1 MKIKYALL
9 VMLCS
14 FSFVL
19 AQDYTQTFLSL
30 KNTGVEEFLKK
41 YPQYDGRG
49 TIIFVLDTGIDIGI
63 DGLKKTSTDQVKVID
78 VQDFTGEGDI
88 NFVLAEI
95 KEENSI
101 KYFVDEKGL
110 YKVAGVDKL
119 SLKPEDGKYFIG
131 LLPEKL
137 WLNSNSGV
145 RDINGNGTEDDN
157 FYFIT
162 FKTKA
167 DGKEFWILYLDVNA
181 NGDVADEKPIRNYN
195 ENFDA
200 FVIPNAKGLPR
211 LTMGLNIFPEEKRVS
226 FFFDDGGHGTHCSG
240 ITAGYKIGDEQLNGV
255 APGANLIGL
264 KLGNNN
270 YPGGAT
276 VTESMKKA
284 YIYADKISRERK
296 EPCIVTM
303 SFGIGSEIEGQADM
317 EKFLED
323 LTAKNPYLYICTSNG
338 NDGPGISTAGLPAA
352 SYAVLASGAALAEE
366 VGNDL
371 YGAVTGKD
379 IILHFSS
386 RGGEVRKPDIISPG
400 AAASTVPNYA
410 GGDVMWGT
418 SMASPYTAGV
428 VSLLLSAAKVDF
440 PDVKIPAP
448 FLFKVIR
455 ESATKLSGYTHLDQG
470 GGYINVV
477 KAYELLS
484 KYIKAGEINKFE
496 TYTTSSFAPNMP
508 KQQAQ
513 NLYIRNGAYIKSTDN
528 FTFTV
533 KRNNFLKQDKFYRIY
548 NIKSDSDWL
557 IPTQR
562 KFHLRNEQIGAVNVK
577 LDRSKMTE
585 PGLYNGMIYAS
596 RADQSNYPEFEMMA
610 TVIIPYQFTN
620 QNDYSVSFAK
630 QELAP
635 GMHKRFFFEVPYGAS
650 VLHLRFSAE
659 ENKFAS
665 ARFIV
670 HDPNGAAQLFGI
682 FNAQGPED
690 FVDRYV
696 TDLEPGVYELVVLGN
711 FNAKGNSSFN
721 LLAEVDGI
729 KRIDKELLGEK
740 VKSIQLENVLNKVCT
755 YNVSGEI
762 TGYQKEYSVFLD
774 SVKTYDVPFVIK
786 KGEKSKSF
794 AIEISKEDFNKVT
807 DFTYAVYDSSGKA
820 LSSGGLSY
828 RTGDI
833 SIDNDFKG
841 DVTKLKLVLIP
852 GYATSVRKIDVKITE
867 TTDLE
872 NHSPIK
878 FRSGSLTFFPTVN
891 QSMPLDFKKPDFVI
905 TADSKFCGKIEFK
918 SMRTSNTVFEM
929 PLLFDLK

>member
-1 MKIKYALL
+1 MKLKIFLFVL
-9 VMLCS
+9 LCS
-14 FSFVL
+14 FSLAL

-30 KNTGVEEFLKK
+30 KNTGVEDFLKK

-49 TIIFVLDTGIDIGI
+49 TIIFVLDTGLDMGI
-63 DGLKKTSTDQVKVID
+63 DGLKRTSTDQVKVID

-88 NFVLAEI
+88 NFVPAEI
-95 KEENSI
+95 KEENNV
-101 KYFVDEKGL
+101 KYFIDEKGV

-119 SLKPEDGKYFIG
+119 SYKPEDDKYYIG
-131 LLPEKL
+131 VLPEKL
-137 WLNSNSGV
+137 WFNSTSGV
-145 RDINGNGTEDDN
+145 RDVNGNGNENDQ
-157 FYFIT
+157 FYFVT
-162 FKTKA
+162 FKTKT
-167 DGKEFWILYLDVNA
+167 DGKEFWVLYLDTNL
-181 NGDVADEKPIRNYN
+181 NGDLSDEKPFRNYK
-195 ENFDA
+195 ENFDS

-211 LTMGLNIFPEEKRVS
+211 FTMGVNIFPEEKRVS

-240 ITAGYKIGDEQLNGV
+240 ITAGFKIGEQQLNGV

-264 KLGNNN
+264 KIGNNN

-276 VTESMKKA
+276 VTESMKNA
-284 YIYADKISRERK
+284 YLYADKISKEKK

-303 SFGIGSEIEGQADM
+303 SFGIGSEIEDQSDM

-338 NDGPGISTAGLPAA
+338 NDGPGISTAGLPAS
-352 SYAVLASGAALAEE
+352 SYAVLSSGAALAEE

-371 YGAVTGKD
+371 YGAMTGKD

-400 AAASTVPNYA
+400 AAVSTIPNYA
-410 GGDVMWGT
+410 GGDVSWGT
-418 SMASPYTAGV
+418 SMASPYSAGV

-470 GGYINVV
+470 GGYINAA
-477 KAYELLS
+477 KAYELLA
-484 KYIKAGEINKFE
+484 KYIKAGEIGKFE
-496 TYTTSSFAPNMP
+496 TYTTTSFAPNMP

-513 NLYIRNGAYIKSTDN
+513 NLYIRNGAYIKSTDS
-528 FTFTV
+528 FTFTI

-562 KFHLRNEQIGAVNVK
+562 KLHLRNDQNGFVNVK

-585 PGLYNGMIYAS
+585 PGLYNGMIYAA
-596 RADQSNYPEFEMMA
+596 RADQSNNPEFEMMA
-610 TVIIPYQFTN
+610 TVVIPYQFNN
-620 QNDYSVSFAK
+620 QNDYSIISED

-635 GMHKRFFFEVPYGAS
+635 GILKRYFLEVPYGSS

-670 HDPNGAAQLFGI
+670 HDPNGTAQMFGI
-682 FNAQGPED
+682 FNAQGTED
-690 FVDRYV
+690 FVDRYL
-696 TDLEPGVYELVVLGN
+696 TNLEPGVYELVVLGN
-711 FNAKGNSSFN
+711 FNSKANSTFN
-721 LLAEVDGI
+721 MLAEVDGI
-729 KRIDKELLGEK
+729 KRMDENLLGEK
-740 VKSIQLENVLNKVCT
+740 NHSIQLENIFDKVCT

-762 TGYQKEYSVFLD
+762 SGYQKEYEVHMD
-774 SVKTYDVPFVIK
+774 SVKTYDIPFVLK
-786 KGEKSKSF
+786 KGETSKIF
-794 AIEISKEDFNKVT
+794 NVEISKEDFNKVT
-807 DFTYAVYDSSGKA
+807 DFTYVVYDSSGKT
-820 LSSGGLSY
+820 LSAGGLSY
-828 RTGDI
+828 RTGEI
-833 SIDNDFKG
+833 SIDNNFKN
-841 DVTKLKLVLIP
+841 DLTKLKLVLIP
-852 GYATSVRKIDVKITE
+852 AYANAAGKMDVKISEVTK
-867 TTDLE
+867 LE

-878 FRSGSLTFFPTVN
+878 FKSGSLTFYPMVN
-891 QSMPLDFKKPDFVI
+891 QTVSLDFKKPDCVI
-905 TADSKFCGKIEFK
+905 PADSKFSGKIEFK
-918 SMRTSNTVFEM
+918 STRTDKTEFEM
-929 PLLFDLK
+929 PLLFAF

>member
-1 MKIKYALL
+1 
-9 VMLCS
+9 
-14 FSFVL
+14 L

-30 KNTGVEEFLKK
+30 KNTGVENFLKK

-49 TIIFVLDTGIDIGI
+49 TIIFVLDTGLDMGI

-88 NFVLAEI
+88 NFVPAEI
-95 KEENSI
+95 KEENNI
-101 KYFVDEKGL
+101 KYFVDEKGV
-110 YKVAGVDKL
+110 YKVAGVDRF
-119 SLKPEDGKYFIG
+119 SYKPEDDKYFIG
-131 LLPEKL
+131 VLPEKL

-145 RDINGNGTEDDN
+145 KDVNGNGTENDQ
-157 FYFIT
+157 FYFVT
-162 FKTKA
+162 FKTKT
-167 DGKEFWILYLDVNA
+167 DGKEFWVLYLDANL
-181 NGDVADEKPIRNYN
+181 NGDLADEKPFRNYK
-195 ENFDA
+195 ENFDS

-211 LTMGLNIFPEEKRVS
+211 FTMGVNIFPEEKRVS

-264 KLGNNN
+264 KIGNNN

-276 VTESMKKA
+276 VTESMKNA
-284 YIYADKISRERK
+284 YLYADKISKEKK
-296 EPCIVTM
+296 EPCIITM
-303 SFGIGSEIEGQADM
+303 SFGIGSEIEDQAEM

-338 NDGPGISTAGLPAA
+338 NDGPGISTAGLPAS
-352 SYAVLASGAALAEE
+352 SYAVLSSGAALAEE

-371 YGAVTGKD
+371 YGAMTGKD

-400 AAASTVPNYA
+400 AAASTIPNYA

-448 FLFKVIR
+448 FLFNVIR
-455 ESATKLSGYTHLDQG
+455 ESATKLEGYTHLDQG
-470 GGYINVV
+470 GGYINAA

-484 KYIKAGEINKFE
+484 KYIKAGEISKFE
-496 TYTTSSFAPNMP
+496 TYSTTSFAPNMP

-528 FTFTV
+528 FTFAV

-562 KFHLRNEQIGAVNVK
+562 KLHLRNDQNGFVNVK
-577 LDRSKMTE
+577 LDRTKMTE

-596 RADQSNYPEFEMMA
+596 RTDQSNYPEFEMMA
-610 TVIIPYQFTN
+610 TVVIPYQLN
-620 QNDYSVSFAK
+620 SENDYSMIAED

-635 GMHKRFFFEVPYGAS
+635 GMHKRYFLEIPFGSS

-665 ARFIV
+665 VRFIV
-670 HDPNGAAQLFGI
+670 HDPNGTAQLFGI
-682 FNAQGPED
+682 FNAQGTED
-690 FVDRYV
+690 FVDRYL
-696 TDLEPGVYELVVLGN
+696 TNLEPGVYELVVLGN
-711 FNAKGNSSFN
+711 FNSKANSTFN

-729 KRIDKELLGEK
+729 KRMDENLLGEK
-740 VKSIQLENVLNKVCT
+740 NHSIQLENIFDKVCT

-762 TGYQKEYSVFLD
+762 SGYQKEYEVHMD
-774 SVKTYDVPFVIK
+774 SVKTYDIPFVIK
-786 KGEKSKSF
+786 KGEKSKTFS
-794 AIEISKEDFNKVT
+794 IEISKEDFNKVT

-820 LSSGGLSY
+820 LSTGGLSY

-833 SIDNDFKG
+833 SIDNNFKS
-841 DVTKLKLVLIP
+841 DLTKLKLVLIP
-852 GYATSVRKIDVKITE
+852 AYTNAAGKMDVKIIEVTE
-867 TTDLE
+867 LE

-878 FRSGSLTFFPTVN
+878 FKSGSLTFFPMVN
-891 QSMPLDFKKPDFVI
+891 QTVSLDFKKPDYVI
-905 TADSKFCGKIEFK
+905 PADSKFSGKIEFK
-918 SMRTSNTVFEM
+918 STRTDKTEFEM
-929 PLLFDLK
+929 PLLFAF

>member
-1 MKIKYALL
+1 MKIKYILL
-9 VMLCS
+9 VLLCS
-14 FSFVL
+14 FSLAL
-19 AQDYTQTFLSL
+19 AQEYSQTFLSL
-30 KNTGVEEFLKK
+30 KNTGVEDFIKKHPEF
-41 YPQYDGRG
+41 DGRG
-49 TIIFVLDTGIDIGI
+49 TIIFVLDTGLDMGI

-88 NFVLAEI
+88 NFVPAEI
-95 KEENSI
+95 KEENNA
-101 KYFVDEKGL
+101 KYFTDENGI
-110 YKVAGVDKL
+110 YKVVGVDKL
-119 SLKPEDGKYFIG
+119 AYKAEDDKYFVG

-145 RDINGNGTEDDN
+145 KDVNGNGKEDDQ
-157 FYFIT
+157 FYFVT

-167 DGKEFWILYLDVNA
+167 EGKEFWVLYLDINA
-181 NGDVADEKPIRNYN
+181 NGDLADEKPLRNYK

-211 LTMGLNIFPEEKRVS
+211 FTMGLNIFPEEKHVS
-226 FFFDDGGHGTHCSG
+226 FFFDDGSHGTHCSG
-240 ITAGYKIGDEQLNGV
+240 ITAGYKIGEERLNGV

-264 KLGNNN
+264 KIGNNN

-284 YIYADKISRERK
+284 YLYVDKISTERK

-323 LTAKNPYLYICTSNG
+323 LTSKNPYLYICTSNG
-338 NDGPGISTAGLPAA
+338 NDGPGISTAGLPAC
-352 SYAVLASGAALAEE
+352 SYAVLSSGAALAEE

-371 YGAVTGKD
+371 YGSMTGKD

-400 AAASTVPNYA
+400 AAASTIPNYA

-428 VSLLLSAAKVDF
+428 VSLLLSAARVDF
-440 PDVKIPAP
+440 PDVKIPAQ

-455 ESATKLSGYTHLDQG
+455 ESATKLSGYSYLDQG
-470 GGYINVV
+470 GGYINAE

-484 KYIKAGEINKFE
+484 KNIKAGEISKFE
-496 TYTTSSFAPNMP
+496 TYTTTSFAPNMP

-528 FTFTV
+528 FSFTV
-533 KRNNFLKQDKFYRIY
+533 KRNNFVKQDKFYRIY

-562 KFHLRNEQIGAVNVK
+562 KLHLRNDQNGIVNVK

-585 PGLYNGMIYAS
+585 PGLYNGMIYGT
-596 RADQSNYPEFEMMA
+596 RADQSNFPEFEMMA
-610 TVIIPYQFTN
+610 TVVIPYQLN
-620 QNDYSVSFAK
+620 NKNDYSMIVED

-635 GMHKRFFFEVPYGAS
+635 GILKRYFLEVPFGAS

-682 FNAQGPED
+682 FNAQGTED
-690 FVDRYV
+690 FVDRYL
-696 TDLEPGVYELVVLGN
+696 TNLEPGVYELDVLGN
-711 FNAKGNSSFN
+711 FNSKANSTYN

-729 KRIDKELLGEK
+729 TRIDKDLMVGK
-740 VKSIQLENVLNKVCT
+740 NHSVQLENVFDKVCT
-755 YNVSGEI
+755 YNVSGDI
-762 TGYQKEYSVFLD
+762 SGYQKEFSVTMD
-774 SVKTYDVPFVIK
+774 SVKTYDIPFVIK

-807 DFTYAVYDSSGKA
+807 DFTYAIYDSSGKA
-820 LSSGGLSY
+820 LSAGGLSY

-833 SIDNDFKG
+833 SIDNDFKS
-841 DVTKLKLVLIP
+841 DLTKLKLVIIP
-852 GYATSVRKIDVKITE
+852 GYANAAGKMDVKITE
-867 TTDLE
+867 TTELE

-878 FRSGSLTFFPTVN
+878 FKSGSLTFYPTVN
-891 QSMPLDFKKPDFVI
+891 QTVSFDFKKPDFI
-905 TADSKFCGKIEFK
+905 IPTDSKFNGKIEFK
-918 SMRTSNTVFEM
+918 SIRTDKTVFEM
-929 PLLFDLK
+929 PLVFVF